1 MGLSSSLAGQIPA
14 SIRDRGIRYF
24 RKGAVR
30 LIRGGPI
37 EVSAVVTGTRPYAV
51 SLIHDEEGLHV
62 SCGCPY
68 FGGGDG
74 VCKHVWAT
82 VLAAEPRGYLSGP
95 PQADDLAEAPSPIDL
110 TDRPD
115 DWDLE
120 DEDLDDEDL
129 DDREEPS
136 MGRAHPVPA
145 ADRPGGKGA
154 WPSRLRAIAAS
165 QDGTS
170 PAREEGRQILYILD
184 AFNILSAGRLLLDV
198 SQQSLKRDGT
208 WGKPKTLQISP
219 QVIAQ
224 TTDPN
229 DRQILAMLAGSQQHR
244 WADAYRYYGGYS
256 GQSGL
261 PGARVPVSDAIMET
275 LIPLVCHTGRGRL
288 KLDASD
294 DEMPVLKWDDGPPWE
309 LWLESDREAGDGHLE
324 INCGLHR
331 GEDRMEI
338 EDPALLIAGGLV
350 FGRDGIVARLDD
362 FGSFGWVYSIRGLG
376 PTSVPVEESDTFLEQ
391 LLSLPRLPRL
401 DLSGALRFEEAVV
414 TPRPRLHIERAT
426 RSRSYG
432 PDRLRAKLSFDY
444 EGALVDS
451 DDPRRGVFQSI
462 SKRFL
467 LRDRQTEADAV
478 GTISGLGL
486 KADPHGGYTLGPRAL
501 PAAVRSLVE
510 AGWFVEADGSIYRA
524 AGAWGMDVASGIDW
538 FEVSGEVEFGDITA
552 TVPELIAAAR
562 RGENH
567 VRLGDGTVGI
577 VPQEWLN
584 RYGMLGRLGTLE
596 GEGVR
601 FRATQVALMDALLAS
616 QPEVNFDEAFLRAR
630 DKVRG
635 FEGVAEG
642 REPPGFIGELR
653 DYQREGLGW
662 MEFLRDFGFGGC
674 LADDMGL
681 GKTVQVLAM
690 LESRRSLRRS
700 RKVKGKIPPSLI
712 VVPRSLVFN
721 WLQEAER
728 FTPDL
733 RVLDHTGPRLAPG
746 DHFQD
751 HDVILTTYGTL
762 RKDAVHFDD
771 FRFDYC
777 ILDEAQAIK
786 NANTLSAKAARL
798 IKADHRLALSGTP
811 IENHLGELWS
821 LFEFLN
827 PGMLGNASA
836 LNLGG
841 NNNHGLDAS
850 TKTMLAQALRPFIL
864 RRTKAQV
871 AKDLPPKTEQ
881 TMFCTLGSTQR
892 KHYDQLRNHFRR
904 ELLRRV
910 DRDGLQKSKIFVLEA
925 LLRLRQAACHPGLID
940 AKRNVDSSAKLDLLI
955 PQLIEVTAEGHKA
968 LVFSQFTKMLSI
980 VRGRL
985 DREGITYAYLDG
997 RTRDRKSRV
1006 DRFQEDPECPVF
1018 LISLKAG
1025 GLGLNLTAAEYV
1037 FLLDPWWNPAVEAQA
1052 IDRTHRIGQE
1062 RSVFAYRLIARD
1074 TVEEKVLQLQESKR
1088 TLAEAIITADN
1099 SLIRQIRREDLE
1111 LLLS

>member
-1 MGLSSSLAGQIPA
+1 MGLSSSLAAQIPA
-14 SIRDRGIRYF
+14 PIRDRGTRYF
-24 RKGAVR
+24 RKGAVE
-30 LIRGGPI
+30 LIRGGPT
-37 EVSAVVTGTRPYAV
+37 EVSAVVTGTRPYMV
-51 SLIHDEEGLHV
+51 SLIHDKEGLHV

-74 VCKHVWAT
+74 ACKHVWAT
-82 VLAAEPRGYLSGP
+82 LLAAEPRGYLGGP
-95 PQADDLAEAPSPIDL
+95 AQADDLAEAPSP
-110 TDRPD
+110 
-115 DWDLE
+115 
-120 DEDLDDEDL
+120 
-129 DDREEPS
+129 S
-136 MGRAHPVPA
+136 MGRVHPAHDV
-145 ADRPGGKGA
+145 DRRGAKDA
-154 WPSRLRAIAAS
+154 WPTRLRAIAAS
-165 QDGTS
+165 QDGPS
-170 PAREEGRQILYILD
+170 PAREEGRQILYFFD
-184 AFNILSAGRLLLDV
+184 VHNVLSSGRLLVDV

-208 WGKPKTLQISP
+208 WGKPKTLAIGP
-219 QVIAQ
+219 RVIAE
-224 TTDPN
+224 TTDPD
-229 DRQILAMLAGSQQHR
+229 DRQILAMLAGSQQDR
-244 WADAYRYYGGYS
+244 WAGAYGYYGGYS
-256 GQSGL
+256 GQGGL
-261 PGARVPVSDAIMET
+261 PGARVPISNGITET

-288 KLDASD
+288 KLDAPE

-309 LWLESDREAGDGHLE
+309 LWLESDGDADDGHLW
-324 INCGLHR
+324 INCALRR
-331 GEDRMEI
+331 GEDRMEL
-338 EDPALLIAGGLV
+338 EDSAMLIAGGLV

-362 FGSFGWVYSIRGLG
+362 FGSFGWVSSIRGLG
-376 PTSVPVEESDTFLEQ
+376 PASVPVEQSGTFLEQ
-391 LLSLPRLPRL
+391 LLSLPSLPRL

-414 TPRPRLHIERAT
+414 TPHPRLHIERAT
-426 RSRSYG
+426 RPTRYSR
-432 PDRLRAKLSFDY
+432 DRFGAKLSFDY
-444 EGALVDS
+444 DGELVDS
-451 DDPRRGVFQSI
+451 DDPRRGVFQST

-467 LRDRQTEADAV
+467 LRDRQGEADAV
-478 GTISGLGL
+478 ETISGLGV
-486 KADPHGGYTLGPRAL
+486 KADPRGGYTLSPRAL
-501 PAAVRSLVE
+501 PTAVSSLVE
-510 AGWFVEADGSIYRA
+510 AGWLVEAEGSIYRA
-524 AGAWGMDVASGIDW
+524 AGAWRMDVASGIDW
-538 FEVSGEVEFGDITA
+538 FEVTGGVEFGDITA
-552 TVPELIAAAR
+552 TVPELLAAVR
-562 RGENH
+562 RGENY
-567 VRLGDGTVGI
+567 VRLDDGTVGI
-577 VPQEWLN
+577 VPEEWLN

-596 GEGVR
+596 GEGLR
-601 FRATQVALMDALLAS
+601 FKATQVALMDALLAS
-616 QPEVNFDEAFLRAR
+616 QPEVNFDKAFLRAR
-630 DKVRG
+630 DKMRS

-642 REPPGFIGELR
+642 TEPPGFIGELR

-690 LESRRSLRRS
+690 LEARRSLRRS
-700 RKVKGKIPPSLI
+700 RKAKGKIPPSLI

-733 RVLDHTGPRLAPG
+733 RVLDHTGARLAPG

-751 HDVILTTYGTL
+751 HDAILTTYGTL
-762 RKDAVHFDD
+762 RKDAAHFDG

-786 NANTLSAKAARL
+786 NANTISAKAARL

-841 NNNHGLDAS
+841 NNNRSLDAS
-850 TKTMLAQALRPFIL
+850 TKAMLAQALRPFIL
-864 RRTKAQV
+864 RRTKDQV

-881 TMFCTLGSTQR
+881 TMVCTLGSTQR
-892 KHYDQLRNHFRR
+892 KHYDELRNHFRG

-940 AKRNVDSSAKLDLLI
+940 AKKTVSSSAKLDLLI

-968 LVFSQFTKMLSI
+968 LVFSQFTKMLAI
-980 VRGRL
+980 VRDRL
-985 DREGITYAYLDG
+985 DREGVTYGYLDG

-1006 DRFQEDPECPVF
+1006 DRFQEDPECRVF

-1052 IDRTHRIGQE
+1052 IDRTHRIGQQ
-1062 RSVFAYRLIARD
+1062 RSVFAYRLIARE

-1099 SLIRQIRREDLE
+1099 SLIRQIQREDLE